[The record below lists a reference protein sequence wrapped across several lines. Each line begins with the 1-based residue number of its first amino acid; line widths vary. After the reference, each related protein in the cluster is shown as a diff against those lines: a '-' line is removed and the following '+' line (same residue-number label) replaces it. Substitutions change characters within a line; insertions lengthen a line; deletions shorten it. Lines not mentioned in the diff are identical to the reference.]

1 METFSI
7 FYVILSLVGII
18 ATGALLFAAAKFF
31 KANPITN
38 IDVWAKDL
46 AYKHK
51 PTTLTFLTLGTL
63 FFEALNL
70 TMMDSSTKEG
80 NVLSPLIF
88 HLVIVI
94 FAGTCS
100 LSVAKEM
107 QEALSQTNDRFSLA
121 WLGEWAQAIIYL
133 IVTLTSPFLFVLV
146 SFKYTGLLVFKVD
159 GYIIPDVKLNI
170 RPLNDNE
177 FRSFLMFFFHIT
189 FVTLTTVTNLLKKVG
204 STSSRTSRPVARTT
218 TSSSS
223 STSASSASATPP

>member
-1 METFSI
+1 M
-7 FYVILSLVGII
+7 GII

-31 KANPITN
+31 KANPISN

-107 QEALSQTNDRFSLA
+107 NEALNQTNDRFTIA
-121 WLGEWAQAIIYL
+121 WLGEWTQAIIYL
-133 IVTLTSPFLFVLV
+133 IVTIISPFLFVLV
-146 SFKYTGLLVFKVD
+146 SFKYTGLIVFNMD

-177 FRSFLMFFFHIT
+177 FRSYLMFWFHIM
-189 FVTLTTVTNLLKKVG
+189 FVTLTTITNLLKKVG
-204 STSSRTSRPVARTT
+204 SSVGRTSRPAIRSSVS
-218 TSSSS
+218 SSSS
-223 STSASSASATPP
+223 STSAGTTSATPP